1 MTPKRVPNKMKTQ
14 IDVKRLL
21 CPMPVI
27 RLGEMIEKIA
37 VGDTIEMLATDPGVL
52 HDIPAWC
59 NVHGHKVLEI
69 QEKDS
74 DFILLVEK
82 IG

>member
-1 MTPKRVPNKMKTQ
+1 MQTNLDT
-14 IDVKRLL
+14 KRLL

-27 RLGEMIEKIA
+27 RLGEAIAQVEK
-37 VGDTIEMLATDPGVL
+37 GDTIRITATDPGVL

-59 NVHGHKVLEI
+59 KVHGHKVLEI
-69 QEKDS
+69 DEKTDE
-74 DFILLVEK
+74 IVLMVEK

>member
-1 MTPKRVPNKMKTQ
+1 MKHN

-27 RLGEMIEKIA
+27 RLGEMIDT
-37 VGDTIEMLATDPGVL
+37 VDTGDTIEILATDPGVL

-59 NVHGHKVLEI
+59 KVHGHKVLDIKENSDEI
-69 QEKDS
+69 
-74 DFILLVEK
+74 ILLVEK

>member
-1 MTPKRVPNKMKTQ
+1 MQTD

-27 RLGEMIEKIA
+27 RLGEVINQIA
-37 VGDTIEMLATDPGVL
+37 VGDRIKMTATDPGVL

-59 NVHGHKVLEI
+59 KVHGHKVLKI
-69 QEKDS
+69 DEKS
-74 DFILLVEK
+74 DKIILLVEK
-82 IG
+82 A

>member
-1 MTPKRVPNKMKTQ
+1 MKHN

-27 RLGEMIEKIA
+27 RLGEMIDK
-37 VGDTIEMLATDPGVL
+37 VDSGDLIEMVATDR
-52 HDIPAWC
+52 C
-59 NVHGHKVLEI
+59 KVHGHKVIEI
-69 QEKDS
+69 SEETDEI
-74 DFILLVEK
+74 ILLVEK

>member
-1 MTPKRVPNKMKTQ
+1 MNHT
-14 IDVKRLL
+14 IDAKRLL

-27 RLGEMIEKIA
+27 RLGEKINQINT
-37 VGDTIEMLATDPGVL
+37 GDTIEMIATDPGVL

-59 NVHGHKVLEI
+59 KVHGHQVIQVEQKTDEI
-69 QEKDS
+69 
-74 DFILLVEK
+74 ILLVEK

>member
-1 MTPKRVPNKMKTQ
+1 MKTN

-27 RLGEMIEKIA
+27 RLGEMIEKVE

-59 NVHGHKVLEI
+59 KVHGHKVLDIKENSDEI
-69 QEKDS
+69 
-74 DFILLVEK
+74 ILLVEK